1 MTIISQQQQKQPY
14 VGAGIILT
22 RKGTNETHY
31 LLLKGRDT
39 GVWSF
44 SKGHPEVWDCDAPL
58 RTAVR
63 ETFEETGLQAG
74 RDYRIM
80 GNSIRFGKRP
90 YWVGIMTEPFAN
102 VVVCRNEHSMAG
114 WFTWEEICH
123 LKANTDVRCWTK
135 KSRGPNG
142 QFMRLA
148 GLLPSP
154 FPESV
159 GKQDTHLNALDH
171 IVS

>member
-1 MTIISQQQQKQPY
+1 MTIISQRTKLPY

-22 RKGTNETHY
+22 RIGDKGEQHY

-44 SKGHPEVWDCDAPL
+44 SKGHSEISDYDSPL

-63 ETFEETGLQAG
+63 ETFEETGLRAG
-74 RDYRIM
+74 QDYRII

-90 YWVGIMTEPFAN
+90 YWVGLMTENAVP
-102 VVVCRNEHSMAG
+102 VVVSRAEHSVAG
-114 WFTWEEICH
+114 WFSWEEICQ
-123 LKANTDVRCWTK
+123 LNANCDVRCWLK

-142 QFMRLA
+142 QFMRLTSFA
-148 GLLPSP
+148 AAAETNL
-154 FPESV
+154 
-159 GKQDTHLNALDH
+159 TA
-171 IVS
+171 